1 MRRKITALI
10 ALFTALS
17 APLLVAAS
25 DITDKLM
32 TAGRNAGYGT
42 AAGESGILTTIG
54 LIINIALSVLGVV
67 FLVLIVYAG
76 YLWMT
81 AGGDESNVEKAKQ
94 TIGRAVI
101 GLVIV
106 VCAYAIANFVVP
118 QIYCASNPDVTE
130 CSEDSLMMH

>member
-32 TAGRNAGYGT
+32 TAGDKAGYGT